1 MNKKRHP
8 AAAFLKTRAI
18 QSAAGCNLA
27 MSTKC
32 TFEGCGKWSFQGGLC
47 RAHFVP
53 QAAAPK
59 AAAAALEWDEKKQ
72 LDELILHMYGFVGTR
87 AGKFDPN
94 SWQDLQKHFTLS
106 RDVCLAHAKANLE
119 AMGNSRF
126 CCAGGSDG
134 PHFHSLKDGTY
145 RAFHSDRGEDF
156 GHKTFSADEAAEMF
170 LQTCGFFGAVGK

>member
-1 MNKKRHP
+1 
-8 AAAFLKTRAI
+8 
-18 QSAAGCNLA
+18 

-94 SWQDLQKHFTLS
+94 SWQDLQKHFTLP

-134 PHFHSLKDGTY
+134 SHFHSSKDGTY
-145 RAFHSDRGEDF
+145 LTFHSDRGEDF
-156 GHKTFSADEAAEMF
+156 GHKTFSADEAAQMF
-170 LQTCGFFGAVGK
+170 VQTCGFFGAGGK